1 MKGDATGNAAPL
13 MEKEALRSSLW
24 VNSSGN
30 DTNLIVIKHSLT
42 ILITDKEAVGFYF

>member
-24 VNSSGN
+24 VNSSG
-30 DTNLIVIKHSLT
+30 TGIKET
-42 ILITDKEAVGFYF
+42 ILT